1 MSRAGRRQGGEQQD
15 GPSKIFSIGLRL
27 LGSFYEYGATA
38 IRKNQDS
45 NAERLADGKWNR
57 SREEKRKPTLPL
69 VERDRPD
76 PGRRDEIWSER
87 YPGGSEKGTATH
99 SRACARPSLAPNAT
113 LAREAAQPACDASRL
128 E

>member
-69 VERDRPD
+69 VARDRPD

-87 YPGGSEKGTATH
+87 YSGGGQKGTATH
-99 SRACARPSLAPNAT
+99 PGASACPSLAPNAT
-113 LAREAAQPACDASRL
+113 PARETAQQRCDTDRL